1 MSEHLATIDIADGVD
16 PLNRCLEV
24 FVNGDTLAFVVF
36 ETCIREVGLHTG
48 FATRCHQDDI
58 GLHTLRLT
66 FLCLEEHLTISNL
79 PDTTLHVKRDTLLLH
94 QFAQTFGDIAVE
106 GRETLLQELDDRHL

>member
-1 MSEHLATIDIADGVD
+1 MRDYLEILVDGD
-16 PLNRCLEV
+16 GAIRGEGDAKDFEV
-24 FVNGDTLAFVVF
+24 QALCAGLS
-36 ETCIREVGLHTG
+36 TCGHE
-48 FATRCHQDDI
+48 DDI

-66 FLCLEEHLTISNL
+66 FLCLEEYLTISNL